1 MSFRE
6 NLKHKVDIL
15 IRDFRVGISN
25 LIVWFPVIWLDR
37 QWDQVFFYKILRK
50 KLSLMEKQFRTNG
63 LAITSEDEAKKMK
76 LCVLLLERLL
86 ADNYEENAEREFRKR
101 WGEPRMVTTPV
112 PNNERYSEL
121 HIVYDSVKTP
131 EHEKQ
136 RQREFLNYMQHAD
149 NMKKQDLE
157 LLFKTIEKN
166 IQGWWD

>member
-15 IRDFRVGISN
+15 IRDFQVGISN

-86 ADNYEENAEREFRKR
+86 ADNYEENAEVDFRKR
-101 WGEPRMVTTPV
+101 WGEPRMVTTPRDDEYV
-112 PNNERYSEL
+112 NVD
-121 HIVYDSVKTP
+121 IVYDTVKTP
-131 EHEKQ
+131 KDKEQ
-136 RQREFLNYMQHAD
+136 NRREFLNYMQHAD